1 MFDPTAFDNMK
12 VVIEGA
18 LYDFDLSGEIIITD
32 RNDIINMAKMS
43 RSFDL
48 SFQLPAGSV
57 TARIEMESKLVN
69 LAAELLPSSL
79 PEKLAGSYVKLQ
91 FFLKHLENASDFQAI
106 ETIFLDIWGEKR
118 KITQYVEYNPLNKPR
133 KIKNTIAI
141 DFERIIGEEQMDDL
155 IEMTDFM
162 VTTMEQLQAFMLAGN
177 RG

>member
-18 LYDFDLSGEIIITD
+18 LYDFDLSGEIIIAD

-48 SFQLPAGSV
+48 SFQLPAGTV
-57 TARIEMESKLVN
+57 TAKIEMESKLVN
-69 LAAELLPSSL
+69 LAAELLPNSQ

-91 FFLKHLENASDFQAI
+91 FFLELLDTSADFQTI

-118 KITQYVEYNPLNKPR
+118 KITQSVEYNPLDKPR
-133 KIKNTIAI
+133 KIKNTITL

-155 IEMTDFM
+155 IEMADFM
-162 VTTMEQLQAFMLAGN
+162 VATLEKLQAFVAPKN